1 MGMNQDVQIITMV
14 MRRSQSGLFTAT
26 SDALDGVYMAHTDCD
41 AIVADL
47 PAVVSRWFK
56 NNRGLDV
63 DVFVHR
69 PVQSDGEFFI
79 PTISVPAE
87 VAARSLGR

>member
-1 MGMNQDVQIITMV
+1 MDMNQDVEIITV
-14 MRRSQSGLFTAT
+14 VVRRSDTGLFTAT
-26 SDALDGVYMAHTDCD
+26 SDALEGVYMAHSDCD

-47 PAVVSRWFK
+47 PAVVARWFK
-56 NNRGLDV
+56 NNHGTDV
-63 DVFVHR
+63 EVFLKK
-69 PVQSDGEFFI
+69 PVQNDGEYFI